1 MSYLD
6 YSPQK
11 GLMFSILANASA
23 SAGDVK
29 LHEQLEFETKY
40 VLILGVGYEY
50 NNNDMLYRAT
60 LGPLFDNSNHS
71 DIPITHFLMSET
83 AFVSSQYIHIQ
94 NNQGLMFSW
103 K

>member
-1 MSYLD
+1 MSNRVTD

-23 SAGDVK
+23 SAGNVR
-29 LHEQLEFETKY
+29 LYEQLEYETKY
-40 VLILGVGYEY
+40 VLIVGAGYK
-50 NNNDMLYRAT
+50 NNIDIVSYRTT

-83 AFVSSQYIHIQ
+83 ALVSNCVNVY
-94 NNQGLMFSW
+94 
-103 K
+103 

>member
-94 NNQGLMFSW
+94 NN
-103 K
+103 